1 MTVPSDG
8 SSTWVS
14 RVMVNM
20 TDMQGNTIEKVN
32 TLTPMHWTP
41 KPGMMTAIYNEFIL
55 THGGNY
61 ILSFKGLS
69 GETVYWSV
77 TI

>member
-1 MTVPSDG
+1 
-8 SSTWVS
+8 
-14 RVMVNM
+14 MVGM
-20 TDMQGNTIEKVN
+20 TDTQGHTIQRVN

-41 KPGMMTAIYNEFIL
+41 KPGMTTAIYNEFIL

-61 ILSFKGLS
+61 ILRFSGLS

-77 TI
+77 TMK